1 MIKIK
6 IISVGKIKEKAMNE
20 IIGEFEKRLTRYCS
34 FESIILPDSP
44 VKDTPSASDIDAVLK
59 KEAGLISAK
68 KDPKFFTITLCIEG
82 KKINSEKLSS
92 LIAEKSISYPG
103 INFII
108 GSSHGLHEDIKKESD
123 FKMSMSDMTF
133 PHNIARLMLTEQI
146 YRAFKISSNEAY
158 HK

>member
-6 IISVGKIKEKAMNE
+6 VISVGKIKEKAMNE

-34 FESIILPDSP
+34 FESIVLPDSP
-44 VKDTPSASDIDAVLK
+44 VKDNPSSSDIEAVLK
-59 KEAGLISAK
+59 KEASLISAK
-68 KDPKFFTITLCIEG
+68 KDPKFYTVTLCIEG

-92 LIAEKSISYPG
+92 LLSEKSLSYPG

-108 GSSHGLHEDIKKESD
+108 GSSHGLHEDIKNNSD

-133 PHNIARLMLTEQI
+133 PHNIARLMITEQI
-146 YRAFKISSNEAY
+146 YRAFKIASNESY

>member
-6 IISVGKIKEKAMNE
+6 IISVGKLKEKAMNE

-34 FESIILPDSP
+34 FESVVIPDSP
-44 VKDTPSASDIDAVLK
+44 VKDNPSPSDIEGVLK
-59 KEAGLISAK
+59 KEAALISAK
-68 KDPKFFTITLCIEG
+68 KDPKFYTVTMCIEG
-82 KKINSEKLSS
+82 KKLTSEKLSE
-92 LIAEKSISYPG
+92 LISEKSISYPG

-108 GSSHGLHEDIKKESD
+108 GSSHGIHEDIKKDSD
-123 FKMSMSDMTF
+123 FRLSMSDMTF

-146 YRAFKISSNEAY
+146 YRAFKISANESY